1 MSIGVWHVIGVIA
14 VLLLIAGVSM
24 YSGRKVKSAS
34 DFTTGGGKIG
44 KWMVCGTIMG
54 SLVGGQATVG
64 TAQLAFNYGAAAWWF
79 TLGAGI
85 GCLILAL
92 VYVVP
97 LRRGNTGTLLSI
109 ISNEYGSSAR
119 YVGSL
124 FSSIG
129 IFISVVAQIVSAVAL
144 ITSVFPMNSVLAAVI
159 AIALMAV
166 YVVFGGLWGAGMGGI
181 VKLILLY
188 LAAVVSCVLALTVSG
203 GFTGMLDGLSRTLVG
218 TPLGSLEGIEAV
230 EDIGGQFFN
239 LVARGPSKDIGSGL
253 SLLLGVLSTQIYGQ
267 AVMAA
272 KSDREGKR
280 GALLSAFL
288 IPPIGVAS
296 ILIGLFMRSHYMTT
310 AEIQALQAAQQ
321 AIPSGMGEIASSAQ
335 AFPVFV
341 INHLPPL
348 LGGIALGTLF
358 ITVVGGGA
366 GLSLGTATVILNDLL
381 QKFTQ
386 KLRTPERRLLITRLT
401 IVAVLIAASV
411 VGLNS
416 SGTAINDLGF
426 ISMGLRGS
434 VIFLP
439 LTCALFLP
447 GKIDHR
453 WIIASEICASIA
465 VVAGT
470 FADTGIDPLFIG
482 MAVSGVCCLAG
493 AWRQKRLG

>member
-1 MSIGVWHVIGVIA
+1 
-14 VLLLIAGVSM
+14 
-24 YSGRKVKSAS
+24 
-34 DFTTGGGKIG
+34 
-44 KWMVCGTIMG
+44 
-54 SLVGGQATVG
+54 
-64 TAQLAFNYGAAAWWF
+64 
-79 TLGAGI
+79 
-85 GCLILAL
+85 
-92 VYVVP
+92 
-97 LRRGNTGTLLSI
+97 
-109 ISNEYGSSAR
+109 
-119 YVGSL
+119 
-124 FSSIG
+124 
-129 IFISVVAQIVSAVAL
+129 
-144 ITSVFPMNSVLAAVI
+144 
-159 AIALMAV
+159 
-166 YVVFGGLWGAGMGGI
+166 
-181 VKLILLY
+181 
-188 LAAVVSCVLALTVSG
+188 
-203 GFTGMLDGLSRTLVG
+203 MLDGLNRALVG
-218 TPLGSLEGIEAV
+218 TPLGSLEGIDAA

-239 LVARGPSKDIGSGL
+239 LVARGPSKDVGSGL

-267 AVMAA
+267 AVMSA

-321 AIPSGMGEIASSAQ
+321 AIPSGMGEIASAAQ
-335 AFPVFV
+335 AFPMFV

-348 LGGIALGTLF
+348 LGGIVLGTLF

-366 GLSLGTATVILNDLL
+366 GLSLGTATVLLNDLL

-401 IVAVLIAASV
+401 IVGVLITAAV

-447 GKIDHR
+447 GKIDHKC
-453 WIIASEICASIA
+453 IIASEICASIA

-482 MAVSGVCCLAG
+482 MAVSGACCLAG